1 MGIREIKEM
10 KRDSFSKV
18 YAILVTIYGCGYLA
32 AYTWAPI
39 PLGNSGDAKLILGF
53 IMGTM
58 LGTAISWSIGTSKSS
73 SDKTQLLVDKGNENP
88 EINKPEGNE
97 L

>member
-1 MGIREIKEM
+1 M
-10 KRDSFSKV
+10 RDLFSKI

-73 SDKTQLLVDKGNENP
+73 SDKTQLLVDSKANGKSESDNQ
-88 EINKPEGNE
+88 EGNRV
-97 L
+97 